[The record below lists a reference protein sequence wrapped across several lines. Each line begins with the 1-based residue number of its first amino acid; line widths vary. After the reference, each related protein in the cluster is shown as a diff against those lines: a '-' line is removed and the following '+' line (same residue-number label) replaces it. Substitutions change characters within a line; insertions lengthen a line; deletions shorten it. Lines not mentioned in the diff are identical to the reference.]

1 MKKRPTPRARSRTF
15 AFFAQRLPKGALGR
29 SGMRLAL
36 AVLLLI
42 TLSVLVNFGEQ
53 VVRSARMENQ
63 RRELEAEVARLEAE
77 NGQIEGAAAFA
88 ESDVY
93 AELRARELLGY
104 AREGDKV
111 ILPQLPPPQPT
122 PAPPPP
128 ALPPPPPTPN
138 WQRWWQAFFP
148 S

>member
-1 MKKRPTPRARSRTF
+1 MRKRPAARNRKLSV
-15 AFFAQRLPKGALGR
+15 FAQRLPEGSLGR
-29 SGMRLAL
+29 SGVRLAL
-36 AVLLLI
+36 VVLLLI

-63 RRELEAEVARLEAE
+63 RRELEAEVARLKAE
-77 NGQIEGAAAFA
+77 NGQLEGAAAFA

-93 AELRARELLGY
+93 VERRARELLGY

-122 PAPPPP
+122 AAPAPP
-128 ALPPPPPTPN
+128 ALPPPAPAPN
-138 WQRWWQAFFP
+138 WQRWWHAFFP

>member
-1 MKKRPTPRARSRTF
+1 
-15 AFFAQRLPKGALGR
+15 
-29 SGMRLAL
+29 MRLAL
-36 AVLLLI
+36 LVLLLI

-63 RRELEAEVARLEAE
+63 RRELEAEVARLNAE
-77 NGQIEGAAAFA
+77 NKQLEGAAAFA

-93 AELRARELLGY
+93 VEQSARELLAY
-104 AREGDKV
+104 ARDGDKV

-122 PAPPPP
+122 PTPPPP
-128 ALPPPPPTPN
+128 ALPTPPPVPN
-138 WQRWWQAFFP
+138 WQRWWNAFVP